1 MNITGYKYND
11 RERRLFMFMA
21 EGYPREEYL
30 EVPEGS
36 VEFPKEICIA
46 YAVCSNNCGNA
57 EFIVDGSSQV
67 CQYCGRLLFRTEV
80 KKLKFEYQ

>member
-1 MNITGYKYND
+1 
-11 RERRLFMFMA
+11 MFMA

-57 EFIVDGSSQV
+57 ETDHPKYASTAAGFFSGQ
-67 CQYCGRLLFRTEV
+67 RL
-80 KKLKFEYQ
+80 KNIN

>member
-1 MNITGYKYND
+1 
-11 RERRLFMFMA
+11 MFMA

-57 EFIVDGSSQV
+57 EFIVDGS
-67 CQYCGRLLFRTEV
+67 RL
-80 KKLKFEYQ
+80 KNIN